1 MILEIKMMQMNIH
14 DPISVE
20 AVDLEIDKFMRRT
33 LTAWECGGCQ
43 KTFKNRMTLRNHVEV

>member
-1 MILEIKMMQMNIH
+1 MNIH

-33 LTAWECGGCQ
+33 LTDWECGGCQ